1 MFAASSSCSL
11 MIPHDH
17 VDAAVVDVA
26 VAVAVDV
33 AVGRKKC
40 AAAVATVAV
49 ARGFRLIGGVTRL

>member
-26 VAVAVDV
+26 V

>member
-1 MFAASSSCSL
+1 

-17 VDAAVVDVA
+17 VDAAVV
-26 VAVAVDV
+26 AVAVDV
-33 AVGRKKC
+33 AFGRRKC